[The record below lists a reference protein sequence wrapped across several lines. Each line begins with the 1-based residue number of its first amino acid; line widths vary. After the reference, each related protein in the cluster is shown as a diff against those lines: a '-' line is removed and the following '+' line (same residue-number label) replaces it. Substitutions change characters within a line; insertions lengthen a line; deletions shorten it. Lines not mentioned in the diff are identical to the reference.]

1 MINWLDT
8 VLAVLVFYSAAAGW
22 RRGLIRQLFDVAGV
36 IAAYFIALS
45 YSDSLLPWVER
56 YIPLS
61 RWLPSWFTAPLPG
74 GLVLGEV
81 LASLAAFVLLFFAV
95 RLLLSALAGILH
107 SFFSLPLLGTANGLG
122 GLLLGGLKG
131 LLLALVAVGIL
142 SLLATPFWRR
152 TLEESVAATAML
164 QWLPYVYE
172 QLTEVLLQGKIPA
185 V

>member
-1 MINWLDT
+1 MINWLDA

-45 YSDSLLPWVER
+45 YSGSLLLWLER
-56 YIPLS
+56 YLPLS
-61 RWLPSWFTAPLPG
+61 RWLPSWFAAPLPG
-74 GLVLGEV
+74 GLALGQV
-81 LASLAAFVLLFFAV
+81 LASLVGFVLLFFAV

-107 SFFSLPLLGTANGLG
+107 GLFSLPLLGSFNGLG

-131 LLLALVAVGIL
+131 LFLALVAVGIL
-142 SLLATPFWRR
+142 SLFATPFWRR
-152 TLEESVAATAML
+152 TLEESAVATAL
-164 QWLPYVYE
+164 LHWVPYVYE
-172 QLTEVLLQGKIPA
+172 QLTEVLLKNIPA